1 MCHNF
6 CTFKNFPRGCRN
18 RDQSKIRALVVW
30 SIFDNLNLTLKFTSQ
45 GHHEILMTTSIVF
58 DCHSISPLQLGT
70 SRKYKRKRLFLVL
83 IVWIKIDRRLKG
95 QVKIN
100 LFKQSVNK
108 FLVLLWSKDKS
119 HWWIKFRFSKKV
131 TQPPKSTSWLK
142 YWINVKQTGR
152 FCQSFVTVLEN
163 TFLSC
168 WKFPS

>member
-70 SRKYKRKRLFLVL
+70 SRKYKCKRLFLLL
-83 IVWIKIDRRLKG
+83 IVWIKIDHRSKG
-95 QVKIN
+95 QVKIS
-100 LFKQSVNK
+100 LSKQGCPLKSLTLEATPSATQFFKK
-108 FLVLLWSKDKS
+108 PYKIS
-119 HWWIKFRFSKKV
+119 H
-131 TQPPKSTSWLK
+131 PPQL
-142 YWINVKQTGR
+142 
-152 FCQSFVTVLEN
+152 
-163 TFLSC
+163 
-168 WKFPS
+168 